1 MTVTASEAGRLRWDS
16 LYERVSQEL
25 ERQRLK
31 WGQQNHWADHWYLI
45 VSEEFGEIAQALTER
60 NADQAQTEIVE
71 TIACLVQLWA
81 AIRQDAQEAA
91 RRDQ

>member
-1 MTVTASEAGRLRWDS
+1 MTVTASEAGRLRWHS
-16 LYERVSQEL
+16 LYESVSLEL

-31 WGQQNHWADHWYLI
+31 WGRQDHWADHWYLI
-45 VSEEFGEIAQALTER
+45 VSEEFGEIAKALTER

-81 AIRQDAQEAA
+81 AVGQES